1 SILSVGIAYWSVDPG
16 KPDDGRPRGRI
27 SRYAWGVDYHD
38 LLKRR
43 LTALQSA
50 IEDHVGHPV
59 EARRLVDTA
68 RIPERAV
75 AARAGLGWLGK
86 HGGVIVPGH
95 GSWVLLGELVLD
107 LDLEPDAPLGH
118 TCGRCAICIDR
129 CPTGAIVAPGV
140 IDTPLCLSYQTIENR
155 GVIPREIRPLMG
167 DWVYGCDVC
176 QDVCPYTKAARPEP
190 DPAFLPRSVE
200 NAYPSLRWL
209 LRMTDDEFRT
219 TYAGTAVPRAKR
231 RGLARNAAVALGN
244 VGSADD
250 VPFLADALRHHD
262 EALVRGHAAWALG
275 RLGGLVAQTALVRAR
290 TADDDPSVRA
300 EADAMLEACG

>member
-1 SILSVGIAYWSVDPG
+1 
-16 KPDDGRPRGRI
+16 
-27 SRYAWGVDYHD
+27 
-38 LLKRR
+38 
-43 LTALQSA
+43 
-50 IEDHVGHPV
+50 
-59 EARRLVDTA
+59 
-68 RIPERAV
+68 
-75 AARAGLGWLGK
+75 
-86 HGGVIVPGH
+86 
-95 GSWVLLGELVLD
+95 
-107 LDLEPDAPLGH
+107 
-118 TCGRCAICIDR
+118 
-129 CPTGAIVAPGV
+129 
-140 IDTPLCLSYQTIENR
+140 
-155 GVIPREIRPLMG
+155 MG

-176 QDVCPYTKAARPEP
+176 QEVCPYTKAARPEP

-209 LRMTDDEFRT
+209 LRMTQDEFRA
-219 TYAGTAVPRAKR
+219 TYAGTAVPRTKR

-250 VPFLADALRHHD
+250 VPYLADALRHHD